1 MNNGNV
7 LSEIYLSDNFDIY
20 YNQMVN
26 LFSTE
31 ELTGINL
38 PGFTT
43 DTISGLLTSENTIN
57 KEYDINYLKLNSNVN
72 EQQGFKI
79 LNSTIQNVLYNNVPE
94 LNFSNSTLVAWV
106 KDSNE
111 INTFTAGFTN
121 PLFSNYSNDNMNEQQ
136 NNGIMFGPYGVYTHN
151 FDTEYGNYTF
161 ESDYAT
167 DLKHSYIN
175 KWIMYVFE
183 FQHTN
188 ADIVT
193 AATYERGNYTEGT
206 GNIYRDSNLS
216 PGKMRINI
224 YAYYTKEVTASKYE
238 FAHTMLLP
246 TKAMRANK
254 DLLASYSIPVLN
266 SPYNPLFV
274 GTCPV
279 QDYVSNV
286 LNWYSWNGGIRNIML
301 FDKFLTDAEIGTLY
315 KSGINKRY
323 NWNYTGEN
331 FDLAVTAKEQ
341 SIALAKFNNLSNMD
355 VTYCKST
362 QSMTE
367 FTDTTKEKFFNV

>member
-20 YNQMVN
+20 YNQQVN
-26 LFSTE
+26 LFSRE

-43 DTISGLLTSENTIN
+43 DTISGLLTFENTIN
-57 KEYDINYLKLNSNVN
+57 KEYDINYLKLNSNFN

-79 LNSTIQNVLYNNVPE
+79 LNSTIQNVLYNNVPG

-136 NNGIMFGPYGVYTHN
+136 NNGIMFGPYGVYTHS
-151 FDTEYGNYTF
+151 FDNEYGNYSF

-167 DLKHSYIN
+167 DLKYSYIN
-175 KWIMYVFE
+175 KWIMYIFE

-188 ADIVT
+188 ADT
-193 AATYERGNYTEGT
+193 ASADTYGRGEYDG
-206 GNIYRDSNLS
+206 GNIYSDSNLTA
-216 PGKMRINI
+216 GKMRINI

-238 FAHTMLLP
+238 FGHTMLLP
-246 TKAMRANK
+246 TKAMRANNE
-254 DLLASYSIPVLN
+254 LLKSYSIPVLK
-266 SPYNPLFV
+266 SPYNPFFV

-331 FDLAVTAKEQ
+331 FDLAATVKEQ

-367 FTDTTKEKFFNV
+367 FTDETKKIFFNV

>member
-1 MNNGNV
+1 MLNNGNV

-20 YNQMVN
+20 YNQKIN

-38 PGFTT
+38 PEFTT
-43 DTISGLLTSENTIN
+43 ETISELLTSENTIN
-57 KEYDINYLKLNSNVN
+57 EEYNINYLKLNNNDN

-79 LNSTIQNVLYNNVPE
+79 LNPTIQNVLYNNVPK
-94 LNFSNSTLVAWV
+94 LDFPNSTLVAWV

-136 NNGIMFGPYGVYTHN
+136 NKGMMFGPYGVYTHN
-151 FDTEYGNYTF
+151 FDTEYGDNSFT
-161 ESDYAT
+161 SDYVT
-167 DLKHSYIN
+167 DFKYPFIN

-183 FQHTN
+183 FQHAN
-188 ADIVT
+188 ADVGT
-193 AATYERGNYTEGT
+193 ASRYERGKYDG
-206 GNIYRDSNLS
+206 GNIYLNSLLS
-216 PGKMRINI
+216 DGKMRINI
-224 YAYYTKEVTASKYE
+224 YAYYTKEISPGRYTFE
-238 FAHTMLLP
+238 HTMLLP
-246 TKAMRANK
+246 TKAMRA
-254 DLLASYSIPVLN
+254 DETLLTKYNISVLN
-266 SPYNPLFV
+266 APYNPLFV

-279 QDYVSNV
+279 QDYVSNA
-286 LNWYSWNGGIRNIML
+286 LNWYSWNGSIRNIML
-301 FDKFLTDAEIGTLY
+301 FEKFLTDAEIERLY

-323 NWNYTGEN
+323 NWNYSGEN
-331 FDLAVTAKEQ
+331 LDLEMISKEQ
-341 SIALAKFNNLSNMD
+341 NIALAKFNNLSNMD